1 MPTRQEY
8 DYLINGRRYRVVI
21 KQSDGKRATVEVN
34 GTDYEV
40 EIKTPEKAPA
50 PPPAAAKSGVSV
62 PTPTPATPPTPEPA
76 PSATGNVIQAPM
88 AGVIVAVK
96 VKPGDTIKAG
106 DVVVTIESM
115 KMENEIRA
123 PRSGEVKEV
132 LVSPGDKV
140 DAGTTLIVL
149 S

>member
-1 MPTRQEY
+1 MPVRQEF
-8 DYLINGRRYRVVI
+8 DYLINGKKYHVVI
-21 KQSDGKRATVEVN
+21 KQIEGKRAKVEVN

-40 EIKTPEKAPA
+40 EIKAPEKASV
-50 PPPAAAKSGVSV
+50 PPAAPAKSGVSV
-62 PTPTPATPPTPEPA
+62 PTPATPAPEPA
-76 PSATGNVIQAPM
+76 PAAAGNIIRAPM

-96 VKPGDTIKAG
+96 VEPGDTIKAG

-123 PRSGEVKEV
+123 TRSGEVKEV

-140 DAGTTLIVL
+140 DTGATLIVL
-149 S
+149 SE